1 MGRPFPFL
9 LFYGIL
15 YGRRTVFGSPA
26 RYAPVWRRGAETPGR
41 PPRPRNALSAGGFGA
56 ADPGAGAAAESVS
69 GRAAPDGCVICA
81 AVGAEAW
88 PWVCVPYGAGVWPAG
103 QPIRA
108 RSARGV
114 RVAPCFA
121 VQRPQAWPCAAPG
134 APGFSAQAQGADGL
148 SGRGIPPFFRA
159 LYGRPVP
166 AAVFACVWRKCERTG
181 RSLTWT

>member
-1 MGRPFPFL
+1 MGQSISVL
-9 LFYGIL
+9 LIYGIL
-15 YGRRTVFGSPA
+15 YGRRTVFRLTA

-81 AVGAEAW
+81 AAGAEAW

-134 APGFSAQAQGADGL
+134 APVFGTGARCGRVVRQGNPA
-148 SGRGIPPFFRA
+148 FFR
-159 LYGRPVP
+159 GPVWTAGP
-166 AAVFACVWRKCERTG
+166 G
-181 RSLTWT
+181 RSLPAYGASVNGPGAA

>member
-81 AVGAEAW
+81 AAGAEAW
-88 PWVCVPYGAGVWPAG
+88 PWVCVPYGAGVWAG
-103 QPIRA
+103 RTAHPRAFGARRPGSPLLCGTAAAGLALRRA
-108 RSARGV
+108 RR
-114 RVAPCFA
+114 APC
-121 VQRPQAWPCAAPG
+121 
-134 APGFSAQAQGADGL
+134 SAQAQGADGL
-148 SGRGIPPFFRA
+148 SGRGIPPFFGA

-166 AAVFACVWRKCERTG
+166 AGLCLRMAQV
-181 RSLTWT
+181 

>member
-81 AVGAEAW
+81 AAGAEAW

-134 APGFSAQAQGADGL
+134 APRVRHRRKVRTGCPAGESRLFSGPCMDGR
-148 SGRGIPPFFRA
+148 S
-159 LYGRPVP
+159 RP
-166 AAVFACVWRKCERTG
+166 VFACVWRKCERTG